1 MSSIVQVFNENC
13 EVLNGWF
20 IEHVGSADR
29 FWAYWHGLTGEDDY
43 AGWLEPYNNYASF
56 YPLSP
61 TTGAGAVVKSDDGF
75 LYAANTEVVGS
86 DNYLILGK
94 VSLDDKA
101 LYAQSRIFKSSNT
114 INLWH
119 ENNHCITET
128 SSYLFINFT
137 CGIQAV
143 TEEIPHIAIIDKST
157 MGVISVGRYTFTGQ
171 YSARPQRISLA
182 EYNGQLFYSAQIPTG
197 LSTTVYWVGACSIVD
212 GVLVIDNGS
221 RWTCDGKAVMFSN
234 FNYSTLP
241 IKSEYRTN
249 YGIAGN
255 IGDGANKGWVEFN
268 EYQVSG
274 FTKQGSDFYPRIS
287 TNILLGGASSIAN
300 LSNGRKSS
308 MTAYPAVWVDSLNG
322 FSGDTDDYDLE
333 CYPTTA
339 GFYHPLIRSEDEFTF
354 YILPAS
360 FSTTHYDATQIDT
373 FENMPSLN
381 WYDETVSG
389 MGDTT
394 AFSLG
399 DVISIPATQRTEIP
413 DLAIQTLGY
422 EYQGDNVYTLDYNL
436 YCLHTDETVNVYFE
450 YGRGAL
456 TSTTESDTG
465 LNYATTGDCNTENTP
480 SGYTYYYRAVAED
493 SAGRKAYGGIR
504 TILGNIFNLPSATLS
519 RVGSIKHIYDRTTAG
534 IPPKFYMEVNL
545 GGLAPEYLDEYG
557 ITDTPNRPSVNQP
570 RISHINPPDAIVP
583 PRPTTDYPSRPIIE
597 DDSDGLKPN
606 DII

>member
-13 EVLNGWF
+13 DVLNGWF

-29 FWAYWHGLTGEDDY
+29 FWAYWRGLTGEDDY

-114 INLWH
+114 INL

-157 MGVISVGRYTFTGQ
+157 MGIISVGRYTFTGQ
-171 YSARPQRISLA
+171 YSPRPQRISIA
-182 EYNGQLFYSAQIPTG
+182 EYHGQLFYSAQIPTG
-197 LSTTVYWVGACSIVD
+197 LSTTVYWVGTCSIVD

-221 RWTCDGKAVMFSN
+221 RWNCDGKAVMFSN

-255 IGDGANKGWVEFN
+255 IGNGANKGWVEFD

-339 GFYHPLIRSEDEFTF
+339 GLYHPLIRSEDEFTF

-373 FENMPSLN
+373 FENMPTMN
-381 WYDETVSG
+381 WYDETVGSL
-389 MGDTT
+389 GDTT

-399 DVISIPATQRTEIP
+399 DVISIPAVQRTTIP
-413 DLAIQTLGY
+413 DLAIQTLGH

-436 YCLHTDETVNVYFE
+436 YCLHTDETVTVYFE

-456 TSTTESDTG
+456 TSTTGSDTG
-465 LNYATTGDCNTENTP
+465 LNYATTGDLDTENTP

-519 RVGSIKHIYDRTTAG
+519 RVGSIKHVYDRTTAG

-545 GGLAPEYLDEYG
+545 GGLAPEYMDAFTDQP
-557 ITDTPNRPSVNQP
+557 ITYVINRPP
-570 RISHINPPDAIVP
+570 AGGAINGGRPDPVYPPDDSYN
-583 PRPTTDYPSRPIIE
+583 DYPPDYDPPWPDTSRPRN
-597 DDSDGLKPN
+597 GGR
-606 DII
+606 